1 MAEVFARLR
10 GLSIIGFSI
19 YLAFEAAKA
28 SIGPDDTLLSN
39 TLDGIRDVLLVPF
52 DIAIYRL
59 LILGEVTSR
68 YGFALDTSSRSQR
81 IAGWTIGLW
90 AFNTLPLQALMSLPT
105 PSDLSQAIAV
115 VVACIAAIAAG
126 IAVAVRIAIL
136 FPAIASDARRAT
148 IGSALADTSDRSWF
162 ILKAFVIV
170 FLPPGMVT
178 IGMVGLA
185 SLGVVSDVSDLSSWS
200 AFPGIVFIATI
211 GFLTQTASAVVASL
225 LFDWIGDRVKGA
237 PSGAPG

>member
-10 GLSIIGFSI
+10 RLSIIGFSI
-19 YLAFEAAKA
+19 YLAFEAAEA
-28 SIGPDDTLLSN
+28 YIGPDASLLSN

-68 YGFALDTSSRSQR
+68 YSFALDTSSRFQR

-90 AFNTLPLQALMSLPT
+90 AFTALPLHALSLPT
-105 PSDLSQAIAV
+105 PSDLSQATAV
-115 VVACIAAIAAG
+115 VTACIAAIVVG
-126 IAVAVRIAIL
+126 IAVAVRVAIL
-136 FPAIASDARRAT
+136 FPAIASDATGAT
-148 IGSALADTSDRSWF
+148 VGSALADTSGRSRF
-162 ILKAFVIV
+162 ILKTFVIV
-170 FLPPGMVT
+170 FLPLWMVV
-178 IGMVGLA
+178 IGLA
-185 SLGVVSDVSDLSSWS
+185 SLGVISDVPDLSSWS
-200 AFPGIVFIATI
+200 ALPSIVLSATI
-211 GFLTQTASAVVASL
+211 GFFTQAAYAVVASL